1 MSDIVISD
9 WSKLGSTIR
18 AQRLRLDLSQ
28 AEAAERASVSRSWLA
43 RVEGG
48 HRGAELEQVMRLLN
62 ALGLTMVLRVPDAGE
77 RADDR
82 AAQEI
87 ADRHRERAVN
97 RRRAW
102 ADGSRVAGEE
112 SRHG

>member
-18 AQRLRLDLSQ
+18 AQRLRLELSQ
-28 AEAAERASVSRSWLA
+28 AETAERANVSRSWLA

-62 ALGLTMVLRVPDAGE
+62 ALSLMMVLRAPDAGG
-77 RADDR
+77 RPDDR
-82 AAQEI
+82 ASQEI
-87 ADRHRERAVN
+87 VDRHREKAVN

-102 ADGSRVAGEE
+102 SDGFSAAGEGSE
-112 SRHG
+112 HG